1 MKEEPLI
8 LIHLYITA
16 KLCIIET
23 GLLVKKNTVLTGKL
37 TLNGYQSETYNQSHP
52 QAIPG

>member
-23 GLLVKKNTVLTGKL
+23 GLLVKKNRVLTGKL

-52 QAIPG
+52 